1 MNAMRTGYGF
11 IFISLMLL
19 RAGHQLNA
27 QPAALPTT
35 PSMVKELLERSAQ
48 RGVHPRLFFSEDDI
62 LRLGLLESKGDPLIR
77 LGHRQLQEEARSVL
91 SQPYLTYFL
100 DDARLRVP
108 SVHKFAL
115 QVPPLVMMYRLTGDT
130 AYAERAIRQVVM
142 MAGWP
147 DWGADRHY
155 LDAGIG
161 AFNVAMIYD
170 GLFGY
175 LDDARKKVIRD
186 AVMKHVLIP
195 GKRQMEKRAWWST
208 SNNNWNG
215 ICNGGIVMAALAMY
229 EEDPAGMSEV
239 ISLAVNN
246 LPKYLNSFEP
256 DGQSE
261 EGVMYWSYGL
271 TYTILALESMQRV
284 AGSTFGLD
292 RPPGFMKT
300 GWFPALVSGPVTT
313 LNIGDDPLKDSRSR
327 SFFWFAR
334 QYKDTALA
342 LLQYDLCRETQV
354 MSWSDMLYYEPE
366 VITATA
372 KRKSILADNHV
383 RGIEVMSLRTG
394 WDRDATF
401 VSMHGGRNDANHGHL
416 DAGTFDIQA
425 MGEVWAY
432 GNMGRDDYTFPGY
445 FTKKTLPDYFD
456 RDTLQ
461 YEPGR
466 WHFYRLRAEG
476 KNCLVF
482 DPGIRA
488 DQDEKGVAVKKRSS
502 SDASS
507 SFHVLDLADC
517 YKRDVD
523 AYQRAISLDKRKRII
538 SIQDEFVMKQAG
550 VAWWQMHTRA
560 MLEISEDGRTVVM
573 TQAGKKM
580 IARIA
585 GPSGARFSELPATYL
600 PGRSFPLTRNSPN
613 EGFKKLVI
621 RLDAVKEGR
630 LRVDFM
636 PAGTVQS
643 AKEKQVAAME
653 SWRK

>member
-1 MNAMRTGYGF
+1 
-11 IFISLMLL
+11 
-19 RAGHQLNA
+19 
-27 QPAALPTT
+27 
-35 PSMVKELLERSAQ
+35 
-48 RGVHPRLFFSEDDI
+48 
-62 LRLGLLESKGDPLIR
+62 
-77 LGHRQLQEEARSVL
+77 
-91 SQPYLTYFL
+91 
-100 DDARLRVP
+100 
-108 SVHKFAL
+108 
-115 QVPPLVMMYRLTGDT
+115 
-130 AYAERAIRQVVM
+130 
-142 MAGWP
+142 
-147 DWGADRHY
+147 
-155 LDAGIG
+155 
-161 AFNVAMIYD
+161 MIYD

-195 GKRQMEKRAWWST
+195 GKRQMEKRVWWST

-215 ICNGGIVMAALAMY
+215 ICNGGIIMAALSMY

-284 AGSTFGLD
+284 LGTAFGLD
-292 RPPGFMKT
+292 RTPGFRKT

-313 LNIGDDPLKDSRSR
+313 LNIGDDPLKDSRSL

-372 KRKSILADNHV
+372 KRKLILADNHV

-394 WDRDATF
+394 WDRNATF

-488 DQDEKGVAVKKRSS
+488 DQDEKGVALKRRSS

-636 PAGTVQS
+636 PVGTAQS